1 MKIQFFR
8 KCFSAILIPAIFLTA
23 CSNKPNEKGEYVI
36 KPNDQSKEVH
46 IKYQD
51 NGSIDYIQEYT
62 GGNAEGLF
70 VTFKKGSVKNIST
83 VKDGENNGCGLVFHS
98 NGLLNNFGQYVN
110 GAKTGWFYVFD
121 KNGTLSNKRE
131 YVSVGG
137 KEYLNQWIDYKP
149 DGSIDKLTSNFIK
162 VIPVKDT
169 IMQDEEYQ
177 LNVSLEAAFFKQY
190 MVMAIGEYDE
200 NFNLP
205 AGAKCDT
212 IKSSDFV
219 ATYKTKIYKKGV
231 NLIRGMVL
239 DLQPDIKDP
248 KKVNIRKIYFSHE
261 FRVR

>member
-1 MKIQFFR
+1 MKDSILK
-8 KCFSAILIPAIFLTA
+8 KCSLAIIFSVLLLTA
-23 CSNKPNEKGEYVI
+23 CNHKPNEKGEYVI

-51 NGSIDYIQEYT
+51 DGGIDYIQEYSN
-62 GGNAEGLF
+62 GNPQGFFINL
-70 VTFKKGSVKNIST
+70 TKGNLKNISSI
-83 VKDGENNGCGLVFHS
+83 KDSKNNGCGLVFHS

-110 GAKTGWFYVFD
+110 GEKTGWFYVFD
-121 KNGTLSNKRE
+121 KSGNLSNKRE
-131 YVSVGG
+131 YVSADG

-149 DGSIDKLTSNFIK
+149 DGSVEKQTSNFIRI
-162 VIPVKDT
+162 VPVKDT

-200 NFNLP
+200 NYNLP

-212 IKSSDFV
+212 IRSTNFM
-219 ATYKTKIYKKGV
+219 ATYKTKTYKKGN

-239 DLQPDIKDP
+239 DLQPDKNDP